1 MRKMFIILVLALA
14 STFKPTQVSAQ
25 KQEIAQLVLNV
36 EKLRQFKQILEDLKK
51 GYEILYKGYNT
62 IKDISEG
69 NFKLHK
75 SFLDALLTV
84 SPTVKNYYKV
94 GGIVSMQVSLIK
106 EYKSAYERFKE
117 EGNLT
122 ADEIRYIGGVYA
134 NLVSLSLRNLDELV
148 NVVTAD
154 KLRMSD
160 DERLKAIDGIFDQME
175 DKLSFL
181 RHFNGNTSLLSAQR
195 AKDRHDAK
203 AMQKIL
209 EVGQ

>member
-1 MRKMFIILVLALA
+1 MKKILIISMLLLAA
-14 STFKPTQVSAQ
+14 TFKTTGASAQ

-75 SFLDALLTV
+75 SFLDALLAV
-84 SPTVKNYYKV
+84 SPAVKNYYKV
-94 GGIVSMQVSLIK
+94 GGIVSMQVALIK
-106 EYKSAYERFKE
+106 EYKGAYERFKV

-122 ADEIRYIGGVYA
+122 ADELEYIGGVYA
-134 NLVSLSLRNLDELV
+134 NLVGLSLRNLDELV

-160 DERLKAIDGIFDQME
+160 DERLKAIDGIFEQME

-195 AKDRHDAK
+195 AKDRHDGK

-209 EVGQ
+209 GAE